1 MKPLER
7 RGSIERVETSS
18 RHHQALLSAPSSRR
32 VSKSKSLPQSPL
44 ESAAPSE
51 STDPLG
57 LTPAIRRR
65 REKGRP
71 IIAMIAGAV
80 VLLAAAA
87 IVWLWITRGRSAL
100 APTVGSV
107 QPDPDPPVIPPAAK
121 ELVKPAAGELPSS
134 ASLASRLD
142 AIVRAA
148 SAVPDVESHLA
159 ANDRI
164 GRWEIRFP
172 TGNTVETYAKQ
183 LDALGIELGIIG
195 GEERITY
202 ASSFAKEVPDK
213 REGSPADE
221 HRFYMTWRS
230 GALRDLDNALLSRAK
245 IQTTGRIVAQF
256 YPPQLETKLMELEKQ
271 FAAPRSV
278 DEVRRTVFAVMA
290 DDKSF
295 DLRVAEQEYV
305 SGEVKSSE
313 SKAGAAKPAGR
324 DTAAPPVTRPRD
336 NS

>member
-1 MKPLER
+1 
-7 RGSIERVETSS
+7 
-18 RHHQALLSAPSSRR
+18 
-32 VSKSKSLPQSPL
+32 
-44 ESAAPSE
+44 
-51 STDPLG
+51 
-57 LTPAIRRR
+57 
-65 REKGRP
+65 
-71 IIAMIAGAV
+71 
-80 VLLAAAA
+80 
-87 IVWLWITRGRSAL
+87 
-100 APTVGSV
+100 
-107 QPDPDPPVIPPAAK
+107 
-121 ELVKPAAGELPSS
+121 
-134 ASLASRLD
+134 
-142 AIVRAA
+142 

-159 ANDRI
+159 VNDRI

-245 IQTTGRIVAQF
+245 IQTTGRIIAQF
-256 YPPQLETKLMELEKQ
+256 YPPQLETKLMELERQ
-271 FAAPRSV
+271 FAAPRNAG
-278 DEVRRTVFAVMA
+278 EVRRTVFAVMA

-295 DLRVAEQEYV
+295 DLHVAEQEYV

-313 SKAGAAKPAGR
+313 IKAGGAKPAGG
-324 DTAAPPVTRPRD
+324 AAAARPASPPRD
-336 NS
+336 NSQRPPPK